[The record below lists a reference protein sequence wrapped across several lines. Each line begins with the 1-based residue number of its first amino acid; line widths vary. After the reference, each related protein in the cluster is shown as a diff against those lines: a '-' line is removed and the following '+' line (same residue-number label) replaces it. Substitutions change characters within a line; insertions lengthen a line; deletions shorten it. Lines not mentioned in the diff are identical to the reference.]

1 MDWDY
6 VGKIAVF
13 TVGVTQLIKQ
23 FVQTKSNRI
32 KVLITVLSGAA
43 GGLLLYYLPQQVF
56 LTVDENPTT
65 EVIKY
70 KPSLNQP
77 LVMYKGEPDY
87 DFAFPRFYNLAVGD
101 KAKCEVLIVFMQE
114 SVEKTTG
121 EETSVTGYKAWK
133 NEAALTFSSLNAVDS
148 TLTMD
153 INFGGHVE
161 RGYAYPDSET
171 KKPVFVKES
180 TDEEGSG

>member
-1 MDWDY
+1 MSETEKKMVKKYMIGLFVNNGIPAEPDWVRIRKSTGLELSLNPETQDY
-6 VGKIAVF
+6 DY
-13 TVGVTQLIKQ
+13 
-23 FVQTKSNRI
+23 
-32 KVLITVLSGAA
+32 IT
-43 GGLLLYYLPQQVF
+43 
-56 LTVDENPTT
+56 DENPTT

-180 TDEEGSG
+180 TDEEGWVDPFSA